1 MKQFGLKTENKKKKS
16 QKKEKV
22 KKKKSQKK
30 KAPNSLIEYH
40 NRCNWV

>member
-16 QKKEKV
+16 QKKI
-22 KKKKSQKK
+22 KKKSQK